1 MKKLFV
7 KFFLAIMLC
16 CLVVGFS
23 VPESNG
29 YATGNSVQIKAKS
42 ALLIDYHSGKVLFEK
57 NATDRLPIASMTKL
71 ASLAVIFDALDK
83 GVIKK
88 NDDVI
93 VSETAA
99 AVGGSSAFL
108 DAGSSYKVSELIKSI
123 VVASANDSTVALAE
137 FVAGTE
143 ELFVSR
149 MNKFARDLNLNDT
162 NFENSTGLPTEN
174 HYSSAFD
181 IAHIYKTMCNNELYK
196 KYAKIWMDDFIH
208 PTGRKTGLVNTN
220 RLVKTYDGLEGGKT
234 GYTDSARF
242 CLTASA
248 SRGGLR
254 LIGVIIGADDS
265 KTRFAE
271 MTKLFNFGFAN
282 YENKCVVN
290 SEVPTTITKFKFSK
304 DKVSVYPE
312 KDSFILLEKGSTET
326 YTTDYELDELKAP
339 LKSGSVVGKMFV
351 FDKDNMVVDEIKL
364 VIKTDVKQV
373 GVKETIRKLVKI
385 W

>member
-181 IAHIYKTMCNNELYK
+181 MAHIYKTMCNNELYK

-248 SRGGLR
+248 SRGGL
-254 LIGVIIGADDS
+254 
-265 KTRFAE
+265 
-271 MTKLFNFGFAN
+271 
-282 YENKCVVN
+282 
-290 SEVPTTITKFKFSK
+290 
-304 DKVSVYPE
+304 
-312 KDSFILLEKGSTET
+312 
-326 YTTDYELDELKAP
+326 
-339 LKSGSVVGKMFV
+339 
-351 FDKDNMVVDEIKL
+351 
-364 VIKTDVKQV
+364 
-373 GVKETIRKLVKI
+373 
-385 W
+385 